1 MVLVWTLNIYFIV
14 DHFNTKKNQE
24 FLRLSQFSRVYIC
37 GLYSSLQIIMFIH
50 LWYALINSVSRSVRQ
65 PVSHDQSL
73 SHSVTQSHRETVS
86 QALRQSDPQALS
98 QSVSQSDSQSVS
110 QSVSQSGSQTASRSV
125 SQSVS
130 QSASQSVGRPVGRLV
145 PPSVSQSIFKPLPPI
160 TNCPHFLLSW
170 YLHFWRKIFQK
181 DRPWTLFHQ
190 GANFVPNN

>member
-73 SHSVTQSHRETVS
+73 SHSVTQRDS
-86 QALRQSDPQALS
+86 QSGAQAVRPS
-98 QSVSQSDSQSVS
+98 GTKSVSQTDSQSVS
-110 QSVSQSGSQTASRSV
+110 QSASQSASQPAS
-125 SQSVS
+125 QP
-130 QSASQSVGRPVGRLV
+130 ASQSVGRPVGRLV